1 MTTKEFTVFTKAMR
15 TFFPKENL
23 LPTKEAMDLWY
34 EMLKD
39 IPMKVAEVALKK
51 HVATSKWPPSI
62 AEIRDLSTGIVTED
76 AQDWSAAWEEARK
89 AVRKFGSYQEAEA
102 LAWMTPSTAETV
114 KRFGYNDLCM
124 MENPE
129 VAKAHFRDIYMSIE
143 ARSRKDAQI
152 PESLKGV
159 IESLRIG
166 ENGKFLLEA

>member
-1 MTTKEFTVFTKAMR
+1 MTTKEFAVFVKTVQSCYPRDNF
-15 TFFPKENL
+15 
-23 LPTKEAMDLWY
+23 LPSDESKDVWY

-39 IPMKVAEVALKK
+39 IPNNVMEAALKK
-51 HVATSKWPPSI
+51 HLATSKWAPTI
-62 AEIRDLSTGIVTED
+62 AEIRENAVSVQTETK
-76 AQDWSAAWEEARK
+76 DWSVAWEEARK

-152 PESLKGV
+152 PDSLRGL
-159 IESLRIG
+159 IESIRVD
-166 ENGKFLLEA
+166 ENGELLLEV